1 MKEQNLKPQ
10 EIIDAWSEKVKE
22 SSQETEKRVKTEG
35 LELKNKLL
43 KAMGNYYKNLLI
55 KTTEYQG

>member
-1 MKEQNLKPQ
+1 MVIMKEQNLKPQ

-35 LELKNKLL
+35 LELKK
-43 KAMGNYYKNLLI
+43 
-55 KTTEYQG
+55 